1 VPRANT
7 TDPDVQVMHN
17 HKGYAAGYNG
27 QIAVTAD
34 QVIIGAR
41 LSQHPDDRILL
52 NLCVPRIPSMALT
65 SRFARPAL
73 GP

>member
-1 VPRANT
+1 LAKEI
-7 TDPDVQVMHN
+7 DVTIL
-17 HKGYAAGYNG
+17 YDIDNG
-27 QIAVTAD
+27 KELLRIPGLVALP
-34 QVIIGAR
+34 IGAVVQ
-41 LSQHPDDRILL
+41 LGKFGDSD